1 MNIFALHWKTR
12 KAARWHVDRHICKMI
27 IEYCQLL
34 YTAHWALFY
43 THLMECKS
51 PIALSRAQKQVEV
64 PEYMWDAPDCDST
77 QETGYRPCHIH
88 HPCSIWTRA
97 CSGNYMWLAEL
108 GMELA
113 REYRFR
119 FKKEHSCEKHIQ
131 WLYDNLPLS
140 IRMGERE
147 GFAQAMDEQ
156 YKISSY
162 PIVNYRNYY
171 RTAKK
176 EKGLIK
182 YTGRH
187 VPHWVGVGPHTAE
200 QLPKWQL

>member
-12 KAARWHVDRHICKMI
+12 KAARWHVDKHIIKMLL
-27 IEYCQLL
+27 EYCQLL

-64 PEYMWDAPDCDST
+64 PEYMWSAPDCNST

-147 GFAQAMDEQ
+147 GFAQAMDDQ
-156 YKISSY
+156 YKISSN
-162 PIVNYRNYY
+162 PIINYRNYY

-200 QLPKWQL
+200 QLPKGQL